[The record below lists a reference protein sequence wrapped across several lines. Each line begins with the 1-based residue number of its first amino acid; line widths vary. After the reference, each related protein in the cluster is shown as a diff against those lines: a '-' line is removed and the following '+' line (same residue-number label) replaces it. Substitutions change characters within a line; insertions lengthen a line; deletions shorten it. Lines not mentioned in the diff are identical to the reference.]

1 MFILLTIGLFIAK
14 FLALGVVGL
23 FFLEDLTL
31 TQNASGSMYG
41 TYLALGCVTFFALFF
56 FILGK
61 KMLWLIIFL
70 LCGSMYLAMYN
81 TAPGIAEIHKKQD
94 IKSRYFKDT
103 ETFTKRMLD
112 VYDYFTKEDKPSS
125 KK

>member
-31 TQNASGSMYG
+31 TQDATGGAYG
-41 TYLALGCVTFFALFF
+41 AYLAVGCVTFFALFF
-56 FILGK
+56 FLLGK
-61 KMLWLIIFL
+61 KLLWLVIFI
-70 LCGSMYLAMYN
+70 LCGTMYLTMYN
-81 TAPGIAEIHKKQD
+81 TAPGIAEIHQKHD

-103 ETFTKRMLD
+103 ETFTARMLD
-112 VYDYFTKEDKPSS
+112 VYDYFTKEEKVS

>member
-1 MFILLTIGLFIAK
+1 MLILITIGLFIAK

-23 FFLEDLTL
+23 FFIEDLEL
-31 TQNASGSMYG
+31 TQSVGGSIYS
-41 TYLALGCVTFFALFF
+41 TYLAVGCITFFALFF
-56 FILGK
+56 FLLGR

-81 TAPGIAEIHKKQD
+81 TAPEISDIHQKND

-103 ETFTKRMLD
+103 GTFVKRMSE
-112 VYDYFTKEDKPSS
+112 VYDYFAKES
-125 KK
+125 K